1 MKKLAVALAMC
12 VIGAAHAELPKEDVL
27 KKRVE
32 LSNLAVMDTAIVCTG
47 AYNAG
52 NGWRMSADDAW
63 TLGHCE
69 GLLGLANTLVM
80 ATEGFLPKNTRDSKN
95 REWIACATS
104 TLHSL
109 RYDVA
114 KGVSGTPKLF
124 TADRMARVGEL
135 MNSMQSQV
143 SALCGAHNG

>member
-12 VIGAAHAELPKEDVL
+12 VIGVAHAELPKENVL

-32 LSNLAVMDTAIVCTG
+32 LSSMAVTDTATVCAD
-47 AYNAG
+47 AYKAG
-52 NGWRMSADDAW
+52 QGWRMSADDAW

-69 GLLGLANTLVM
+69 GLLSVANTLVM
-80 ATEGFLPKNTRDSKN
+80 ATEGFFPKNTRDARSQD
-95 REWIACATS
+95 WIACASS

-114 KGVSGTPKLF
+114 KGVNGTPKLF
-124 TADRMARVGEL
+124 TPDRMARIGEL

-143 SALCGAHNG
+143 SALCGTHNG